1 MVSTTA
7 IRRPFQERLGPGR
20 RLALVAPGAA
30 VLIDLAPGEA
40 ASIIDPEGGQ
50 PVLLAALAGS
60 GNGGTAPVQFKGDE
74 PPESDAAT
82 LAEFLSDRQG
92 KLLALRGRD
101 LAAAPCWAL
110 VPGDAGERLALE
122 ALSAVTLIVAAAP
135 GADGLASE
143 LEVAVERAIGG
154 NAPILPEPLW
164 DPVAEFIVD
173 RRTARS
179 YELAQGQ
186 FVQIVDIEGRQ
197 CSDFQAFPRRAL
209 DAGQERFIDTTVSR
223 SMTRRIYPE
232 PGLCDKFFDQDASP
246 LVDVV
251 QDSCG
256 RHDTFGL
263 ACTQRIYEQMGYL
276 GHVNCSENI
285 SREMEPLGVAPRAA
299 WSAINFFFNTQV
311 GHDGAILADESWS
324 RPGDHV
330 LMRAET
336 DLVCVSTA
344 CPDDTS
350 PINGWNPTDV
360 LVRIYDAGAPLR
372 KKVGF
377 RMTPTSATALTRETG
392 FHPRTSALTRHFRA
406 AKDLWIP
413 TGFGSG
419 DVIEEYWATREAA
432 TIQDLSQIS
441 KIEVTGPESEA
452 LMDDA
457 SPRDITRL
465 AVGQL
470 TYSPMLRPHGDM
482 VDDGTLFRLSPT
494 GFRWMC
500 SAADSGDWLRHLA
513 AERGFDARVRT
524 VSGSI
529 NNVAVQGPLA
539 KGILSDI
546 LWTSEGQ
553 PSLDELRRFRFLI
566 GCVGHRQGPAV
577 VVSNSGYTGLPGY
590 EVFCAPGD
598 AVAVW
603 DAIQESGVPRGLRP
617 MGLDALDIL
626 RIEAGLPSIGAEFG
640 PGIDPREAGVEFAV
654 RPDRKPGGFVGRD
667 ALLSSPPRRKLVGL
681 VFETTDPV
689 PSGSHVIIAGETVIG
704 EVTSSARSPKLART
718 IALARIAR
726 MSAGFGD
733 AVEVG
738 LLDGS
743 DKRASALISELP
755 FGIS

>member
-7 IRRPFQERLGPGR
+7 IRRPFQERLGSGR
-20 RLALVAPGAA
+20 RLALIAPGAA
-30 VLIDLAPGEA
+30 VLIDLAPGES

-50 PVLLAALAGS
+50 AVLLAALAGA
-60 GNGGTAPVQFKGDE
+60 GNGNPAPLYFKGDE
-74 PPESDAAT
+74 PPASDAASIAGT
-82 LAEFLSDRQG
+82 LSDRQS

-101 LAAAPCWAL
+101 LSVASCWAIA
-110 VPGDAGERLALE
+110 PDAAGKRVTLE
-122 ALSAVTLIVAAAP
+122 ASAAVTLIVAAPP

-143 LEVAVERAIGG
+143 LEVAIDRAIGG
-154 NAPILPEPLW
+154 NAPLLPDPLW
-164 DPVAEFIVD
+164 DPAAEFVVD
-173 RRTARS
+173 RRTARA
-179 YELAQGQ
+179 YELARGQ
-186 FVQIVDIEGRQ
+186 FVQVVDIEGRQ

-246 LVDVV
+246 LVEVV
-251 QDSCG
+251 QDTCG

-276 GHVNCSENI
+276 GHVSCSENI
-285 SREMEPLGVAPRAA
+285 SREMEPQGVAPRAA

-360 LVRIYDAGAPLR
+360 LVRIYDGGAPLR

-441 KIEVTGPESEA
+441 KIEVTGPDAEA
-452 LMDDA
+452 LMDYA
-457 SPRDITRL
+457 SPRDVTRL
-465 AVGQL
+465 SVGQL

-500 SAADSGDWLRHLA
+500 SAADSGDWLRHLV
-513 AERGFDARVRT
+513 AERGFDAQIRT

-539 KGILSDI
+539 KDILADI

-603 DAIQESGVPRGLRP
+603 DAIQESGIPKGLRP
-617 MGLDALDIL
+617 MGLDALEIL

-640 PGIDPREAGVEFAV
+640 PGIDPREAGVEFAI
-654 RPDRKPGGFVGRD
+654 RPDRKPGDFVGRD
-667 ALLSSPPRRKLVGL
+667 VLLSSAPRRQLVGL
-681 VFETTDPV
+681 AFGTTDPV
-689 PSGSHVIIAGETVIG
+689 PSGSHVVGAGETVIG
-704 EVTSSARSPKLART
+704 EVTSSVKSPRLGCT

-726 MSAGFGD
+726 VSADSGET
-733 AVEVG
+733 VEVG
-738 LLDGS
+738 LLDGGE
-743 DKRASALISELP
+743 KRAPALIVDMP
-755 FGIS
+755 FSAS